1 MESLYSRQIGVLGSK
16 TMKQISNLKL
26 ILFGCDTIGT
36 EMAKSLVLMGV
47 NKIYLFDNTPYNKI
61 HYGRLLEKSS
71 KGTKLSVVCKI
82 FLDNLQTSTEVEVVT
97 KKFEAELL
105 IKKKK
110 INVVVLTKN
119 KNINKV
125 EELCVKTKIPFIFG
139 YNSELI
145 GYIFVNFG
153 KWEVVDKDGEP
164 VFQSYIHS
172 KQILDE
178 SIILKFKTSEIPNS
192 KIFKLSNK
200 KEIVYGEI
208 IKTEI
213 ESNFNEKYLVVT
225 LKKEVN
231 IINILLHPNLLYTEV
246 KSSETISHLKF
257 KKYIKKDNY
266 QYIDTDSSFNR
277 NDTLYR
283 DYTKFILTDNTNHYP
298 IDFVERKDNKFYL
311 LGTMIG
317 GLLAQEVI
325 KTTHKYTPISQDILF
340 NFRNL
345 FGKEKYKCGIK
356 FMDIGCLLDKRL
368 IIKMKKIKAFMVG
381 CGALGCE
388 ISKNL
393 GMMGFC
399 GLKNANLTITDMDSI
414 ELSNL
419 TRQFLFQKEDIGE
432 QKSTVVKKKLDKY
445 CPDLN
450 ITRYNEQVGTTN
462 EKKFNYKFWENKDI
476 IINALDNVQART
488 YVDSKCIIFKK
499 PLFES
504 GTLGVK
510 GNVQVI
516 IPGKTATYSEIVDPP
531 EKNIPMCT
539 IRNFP
544 NNINHCIEW
553 SLNIFDKLFNTGIS
567 DMNKLIN
574 NKDEFVLYME
584 KETENEKECIE
595 RYNLVY
601 YLFNSVQKKNLL
613 SVTQLVNFI
622 YKYYFTDII
631 KEILETHPE
640 DSIQD
645 DGKLFW
651 SGNKIKPN
659 LIDSVDI
666 LKTEIFRS
674 VSTLLD
680 IDVDITNIPI
690 NNNISIMDK
699 TCIDILL
706 KGKKSYIRKPIQYDK
721 DNDIH
726 LACLTHLTNIRA
738 VCYNIPEGE
747 PIDIKL
753 ISGKIIPALS
763 TTTSI
768 ISSLVVLDILKYIAG
783 IECYSETNIN
793 IGINAFTRYKAF
805 KPKITYNNMF
815 HPDYGMGIK
824 TAPCH
829 FSTWDTICIN
839 GNKNSVNTNIELYH
853 YIKDTHDI
861 DSIEMITS
869 GSFIIYSDRT
879 KQIRNM
885 KDIYTYY
892 KKIQGHT
899 ISFKEPL
906 PLEVMSFDKDLV
918 PILIPNI
925 LFTLL

>member
-16 TMKQISNLKL
+16 TMKQMSNLKVIVL
-26 ILFGCDTIGT
+26 GCDTIGT

-71 KGTKLSVVCKI
+71 NGTKLSVVCKI
-82 FLDNLQTSTEVEVVT
+82 FLDNLHTSTTVEVVT
-97 KKFEAELL
+97 KKSEAELL

-119 KNINKV
+119 KDISKV

-153 KWEVVDKDGEP
+153 KWEVLDKDGEP

-172 KQILDE
+172 KQILEE

-192 KIFKLSNK
+192 KKFKLSNK
-200 KEIVYGEI
+200 KEIVYGEL

-225 LKKEVN
+225 LKKEEN
-231 IINILLHPNLLYTEV
+231 ISNILLYPNLLYTEV
-246 KSSETISHLKF
+246 KSAEKISHLKF
-257 KKYIKKDNY
+257 KKYIKKNNY
-266 QYIDTDSSFNR
+266 QYIDTESSFNR
-277 NDTLYR
+277 NDDLYKN
-283 DYTKFILTDNTNHYP
+283 YTKFILTNNTNHYP
-298 IDFVERKDNKFYL
+298 SDFVERKDNKFYL
-311 LGTMIG
+311 LGAMIG

-325 KTTHKYTPISQDILF
+325 KTTHKYTPITQDILF

-345 FGKEKYKCGIK
+345 FGKEKYKSGIK
-356 FMDIGCLLDKRL
+356 FTDIGCLLDKKL
-368 IIKMKKIKAFMVG
+368 IIKMKKIKAFMIG

-399 GLKNANLTITDMDSI
+399 GFKNSNLTITDMDSI

-432 QKSTVVKKKLDKY
+432 QKSDVVKKKLVKY
-445 CPDLN
+445 CPNLN
-450 ITRYNEQVGTTN
+450 VNSYNEQVGPNN
-462 EKKFNYKFWENKDI
+462 ENKFNYKFWENKSI
-476 IINALDNVQART
+476 IINALDNVEARQ
-488 YVDSKCIIFKK
+488 YVDSKCVIFKK

-531 EKNIPMCT
+531 EKNVPMCT

-553 SLNIFDKLFNTGIS
+553 SLNIFDKLFNTGLR
-567 DMNKLIN
+567 DMNKFIDS
-574 NKDEFVLYME
+574 KDEFIRYMNDV
-584 KETENEKECIE
+584 ENEKECIE

-601 YLFNSVQKKNLL
+601 YLFNAVHKKNIL
-613 SVTQLVNFI
+613 SITQLVNFI

-631 KEILETHPE
+631 KEILETHPVNSM
-640 DSIQD
+640 DD

-659 LIDSVDI
+659 LIDSIDI
-666 LKTEIFRS
+666 LEKQVFIS
-674 VSTLLD
+674 ISTLLD
-680 IDVDITNIPI
+680 IDIEITHIPI

-699 TCIDILL
+699 TCINRLSE
-706 KGKKSYIRKPIQYDK
+706 GKKSYLRKPLPYDK

-726 LACLTHLTNIRA
+726 MTCLVHLTNIRA

-747 PIDIKL
+747 TIDIKL

-768 ISSLVVLDILKYIAG
+768 ISALVVLDIIKYLAG
-783 IECYSETNIN
+783 IQTYSETNIN
-793 IGINAFTRYKAF
+793 IGVNAFTRYKAF

-815 HPDYGMGIK
+815 HPDYGMDIK

-829 FSTWDTICIN
+829 FSTWDTVCIN

-861 DSIEMITS
+861 GNIEMITS
-869 GSFIIYSDRT
+869 ESFIIYSDRT
-879 KQIRNM
+879 KQVRNM
-885 KDIYTYY
+885 KEIYTYY
-892 KKIQGHT
+892 KKMKGYN

-906 PLEVMSFDKDLV
+906 LLEVMSFDKDLV
-918 PILIPNI
+918 PVLIPNI